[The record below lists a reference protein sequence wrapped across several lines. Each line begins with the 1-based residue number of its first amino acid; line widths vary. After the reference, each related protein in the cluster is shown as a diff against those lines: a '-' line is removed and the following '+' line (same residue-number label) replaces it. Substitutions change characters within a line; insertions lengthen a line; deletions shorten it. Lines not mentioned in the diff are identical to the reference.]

1 MWKQIIVSLIVA
13 LGLILQLNVAPVQAG
28 GLQAYVDTGDS
39 YKFLYPNG
47 WVPVKTTKGA
57 DIIFHDLIESSENV
71 SVVISQVDKAKKLS
85 DLGTATDVGEKMGK
99 NAIAPTGSGREAELL
114 SAEAKDIRG
123 KTYYILEYDVKMPN
137 NSHRHN
143 VASVVVSR
151 GKLFT
156 FNASTT
162 DRRWAK
168 MKKVFGEVVSSFSVA

>member
-1 MWKQIIVSLIVA
+1 MWKQITLSLIMA
-13 LGLILQLNVAPVQAG
+13 LGLILQTNVAPAQAA

-57 DIIFHDLIESSENV
+57 DIIFHDLIESTENV

-85 DLGTATDVGEKMGK
+85 DLGTATDVGEKLGK
-99 NAIAPTGSGREAELL
+99 NAIAPAGSGREAALL
-114 SAEAKDIRG
+114 TAESREIRG
-123 KTYYILEYDVKMPN
+123 KTYYILEYDVKFPN
-137 NSHRHN
+137 DTHRHN

-168 MKKVFGEVVSSFSVA
+168 MKQVFNEVVSSFSVA

>member
-1 MWKQIIVSLIVA
+1 MWKQITLSLIMA
-13 LGLILQLNVAPVQAG
+13 LGLILQTNVAPAQAA

-85 DLGTATDVGEKMGK
+85 DLGTATDVGDKLGQ
-99 NAIAPTGSGREAELL
+99 NAIAPAGSGREASLM
-114 SAEAKDIRG
+114 SAESREIRG
-123 KTYYILEYDVKMPN
+123 KTYYILEYDVKFPN
-137 NSHRHN
+137 DSHRHN

-162 DRRWAK
+162 EKRWTK
-168 MKKVFGEVVSSFSVA
+168 MKQVFNEVVSSFSVA

>member
-1 MWKQIIVSLIVA
+1 MWKKITLSLIVA
-13 LGLILQLNVAPVQAG
+13 LGLILQTNVAPVAAG

-85 DLGTATDVGEKMGK
+85 DLGTPADVGAKLGT
-99 NAIAPTGSGREAELL
+99 NAIAPPGSGREAELL
-114 SAEAKDIRG
+114 NSELKEVRG
-123 KTYYILEYDVKMPN
+123 KTYYILEYDVKFPN

-143 VASVVVSR
+143 IASVVVSR

-162 DRRWAK
+162 EKRWQK
-168 MKKVFGEVVSSFSVA
+168 MNKVFGEVINSFSVA